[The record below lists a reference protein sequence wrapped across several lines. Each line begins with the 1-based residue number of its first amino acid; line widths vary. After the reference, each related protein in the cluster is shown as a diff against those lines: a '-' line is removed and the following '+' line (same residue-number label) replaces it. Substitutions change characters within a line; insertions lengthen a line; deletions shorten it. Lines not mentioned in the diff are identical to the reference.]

1 MQDGPYNDVARW
13 QYHCLPQ
20 VFGGGRAYDIHT
32 ETELDQALAAAVSDT
47 QGYCLLE
54 VHLDPGDRS
63 PALQRLAERLARRL

>member
-1 MQDGPYNDVARW
+1 MMWLNGSIIVCRRCSGAGAPTI
-13 QYHCLPQ
+13 
-20 VFGGGRAYDIHT
+20 FIH

-54 VHLDPGDRS
+54 VHLDPADRS